1 MTDKSKRPMFVEKS
15 FTVKT
20 YDIDFAGH
28 VSNIVYIRW
37 LEDLRFQMLE
47 EHLPLKPQMEQGYAP
62 ILARTNIQ
70 YKRAIRLFEPV
81 IGQLWVQNVGAARII
96 LASHIMVN
104 NEICADV
111 VQEGVFADL
120 ATGRPMRVPA
130 EMRHLVEH
138 WGE

>member
-1 MTDKSKRPMFVEKS
+1 MRQMPLFVEKI

-37 LEDLRFQMLE
+37 LEDLRYLLLE
-47 EHLPLKPQMEQGYAP
+47 KHYPLEPLMGRGIAP
-62 ILARTNIQ
+62 ILVRTNIQ

-81 IGQLWVQNVGAARII
+81 IGQMWGQSIGAARMII
-96 LASHIMVN
+96 GARIVVN
-104 NEICADV
+104 DEVCADV

-120 ATGRPMRVPA
+120 ESGRPVRIPMDLR
-130 EMRHLVEH
+130 RIFDS
-138 WGE
+138 WGN